1 MKLII
6 ILSIFVM
13 FMINPVVGFIMFIS
27 SLIIYLVIKDENKRH
42 INDHDTSDLELS
54 DEEHNTNIWDDHAS
68 SYLKCIQRYGRVTFK
83 NLIIDSYSGN
93 TPHAEIDE
101 VIVSPFGIFCIEY
114 KAHCGI
120 IFGSANQKKW
130 TQCKYNGNFS
140 RNNPLHQNYK
150 HVRALEDLLGD
161 DLKAKI
167 QSYVVYTNAVEIHVD
182 SDRVFKGVRAMEF
195 EISKHNNK
203 IYSLDECQQIL
214 KIFAIANAH
223 SRSLREI
230 HVSEVQQYLA
240 TVNV

>member
-1 MKLII
+1 
-6 ILSIFVM
+6 
-13 FMINPVVGFIMFIS
+13 MINPVVGFIMFIS